1 MRIALSCN
9 PLGKANLEKKN
20 MTSAQE
26 KAFAATGCDVRFDNL
41 TRQLFATDASIYQIE
56 PIGVAFPRSAQQASA
71 VIRAAADGNIS
82 ITPRGAGTSLVG
94 NAIGEGLIV
103 DFSRYN
109 RQITDLDLEKRT
121 VRAGAGVVLDQLNAF
136 LKPHGFC
143 FGPDVA
149 TSSRATLGGMIAN
162 NSSGAHVP
170 VYGTT
175 ADHVVS
181 TEIILVD
188 GRILKI
194 GPAHNSLGAER
205 EKIDKLIRT
214 CVAEISERMPP
225 GLLKRWPGY
234 GLERFLRAPDNLNEI
249 LAGSE
254 GTLAAIFSAELKIS
268 LLPREKGL
276 GLIFFA
282 SVDEAMQATVEL
294 LDLKPAAIEHI
305 DRPLLDQTKSQL
317 HFQAARDLLELDSE
331 PCESILL
338 VEFYDLGS
346 AATYRRFESADVSA
360 HSKFSNIAERL
371 ALLQSRRL
379 GLRTKILTDPHEM
392 DLVWS
397 VRKAGLSLLT
407 GCIGA
412 AKPVA
417 FIEDAAV
424 RPAQL
429 PEYVRGLQSI
439 MKPLGLEASYYG
451 HAASGL
457 LHVRPVLDLHSAA
470 DLKKFR
476 QVADQTS
483 ALVRQF
489 KGSLSAE
496 HGVGTARTEY
506 MREQLG
512 DELLGVMR
520 EIKRAFDPKNIFNPG
535 KIFEVGSAQRVETN
549 RIDNHLRENFT
560 KPLELSFTPRL
571 AFAFKDRSFIGNL
584 EQCNGCGGCRKDT
597 PIMCPTFIATG
608 EEIMSTRGRANII
621 RAALEMRFGVRSRR
635 RGIAAFKSADTSAH
649 SKDPL
654 RSAEL
659 DAALSNCLSCKGCTP
674 ECPSNV
680 NLALLK
686 AEMLYAR
693 HQRDGLPLRERI
705 FSSVDLLGR
714 LGCAMPSFAN
724 AIVDLAPM
732 RAIMEKT
739 LGISAKRSL
748 PHYTSERFDRWFQE
762 RSSVAALYER
772 RTNNATVADRRY
784 RRGRVILWDD
794 TFVRYH
800 EPHIGIA
807 AVKVLETLGFE
818 VSLVKNRKCC
828 GRPAFSQGNLDA
840 AARVGKHNVDL
851 LNSAGSQQST
861 NPPSPSYGAAS
872 NSQLS
877 APPIL
882 FLEPSCWS
890 MFVDDYRELKIDNAE
905 QVAARCFL
913 FEKFI
918 DDLLDREPGALQ
930 FKDRPASSGQDQ
942 QVNVAIHPHCHA
954 KSLMDPAF
962 MARLVE
968 RLPGRKAQLLDT
980 GCCGM
985 AGAFGAL
992 AEKYEL
998 SVQVA
1003 ADLLDKIDK
1012 QHPDI
1017 VVASGTSC
1025 RHQISDLTNVHPKH
1039 MAELIADA
1047 LL

>member
-1 MRIALSCN
+1 
-9 PLGKANLEKKN
+9 
-20 MTSAQE
+20 MTSAQRE
-26 KAFAATGCDVRFDNL
+26 VFAATGCDVRFDNL

-56 PIGVAFPRSAQQASA
+56 PIGVAFPCSAQQASA
-71 VIRAAADGNIS
+71 VIRAGADADIS

-121 VRAGAGVVLDQLNAF
+121 VRAGAGVVLDQMNAF

-175 ADHVVS
+175 AGHVVS
-181 TEIILVD
+181 TEIVLVD
-188 GRILKI
+188 GRILNV
-194 GPAHNSLGAER
+194 GPGFDSLNAER
-205 EKIDKLIRT
+205 DKIDNLIRACT
-214 CVAEISERMPP
+214 GEMAERMPP

-234 GLERFLRAPDNLNEI
+234 GIERFSRAPNNLNEI

-268 LLPREKGL
+268 PLPREKGL

-282 SVDEAMQATVEL
+282 SVDDAMQATVEL

-338 VEFYDLGS
+338 VEVY
-346 AATYRRFESADVSA
+346 EDV
-360 HSKFSNIAERL
+360 AERL
-371 ALLQSRRL
+371 SLLQSRRL
-379 GLRTKILTDPHEM
+379 GLRTRILTDPQEM

-407 GCIGA
+407 GCVGA

-439 MKPLGLEASYYG
+439 MKPLGLKASYYG

-457 LHVRPVLDLHSAA
+457 LHVRPVLDLHSAS

-476 QVADQTS
+476 QVANETS

-496 HGVGTARTEY
+496 HGVGIARTEY

-535 KIFEVGSAQRVETN
+535 KIFEVGMPRCPAVRESAQRADPT

-560 KPLELSFTPRL
+560 KPLELPFKPRL

-621 RAALEMRFGVRSRR
+621 RAALQLRFGVRQHV
-635 RGIAAFKSADTSAH
+635 AAFKSADMSAH

-724 AIVDLAPM
+724 AIVGLASV

-748 PHYTSERFDRWFQE
+748 PHYARERFDRWFAR

-772 RTNNATVADRRY
+772 RTDNATVADRRY
-784 RRGRVILWDD
+784 SRGRVILWDD

-818 VSLVKNRKCC
+818 VTLAHHRQCC
-828 GRPAFSQGNLDA
+828 GRPAFSQGNLNA
-840 AARVGKHNVDL
+840 AARAGKHNVDL
-851 LNSAGSQQST
+851 LNSAGSQQSSLRSAT
-861 NPPSPSYGAAS
+861 ARQATL
-872 NSQLS
+872 NSQPS

-890 MFVDDYRELKIDNAE
+890 MFVEDYRELKVDNAE

-918 DDLLDREPGALQ
+918 DDLLDREPDALQ
-930 FKDRPASSGQDQ
+930 FTDRPAFADGLRRDN
-942 QVNVAIHPHCHA
+942 QVSVAIHPHCHA
-954 KSLMDPAF
+954 KSLMNPAF

-968 RLPGRKAQLLDT
+968 RLPGRKATLLDT

-992 AEKYEL
+992 AEKYDL

-1003 ADLLDKIDK
+1003 KDLLDKIDSED
-1012 QHPDI
+1012 PDV

-1025 RHQISDLTNVHPKH
+1025 RHQIVDLIPQSRGTRPKH
-1039 MAELIADA
+1039 TAELIAEA
-1047 LL
+1047 IA

>member
-1 MRIALSCN
+1 
-9 PLGKANLEKKN
+9 

-82 ITPRGAGTSLVG
+82 VTPRGAGTSLVG

-109 RQITDLDLEKRT
+109 RQITDLGLEKRT
-121 VRAGAGVVLDQLNAF
+121 VRVGAGVVLDQLNAF

-162 NSSGAHVP
+162 NSSGARVP

-181 TEIILVD
+181 TEIVLVD

-194 GPAHNSLGAER
+194 GPAYNSLGAER

-254 GTLAAIFSAELKIS
+254 GTLAAIFSAELRIS
-268 LLPREKGL
+268 PLPREKGL

-294 LDLKPAAIEHI
+294 LDLKPSAIEHI

-338 VEFYDLGS
+338 VEFY
-346 AATYRRFESADVSA
+346 EDV
-360 HSKFSNIAERL
+360 AERL
-371 ALLQSRRL
+371 SLLQSRRL
-379 GLRTKILTDPHEM
+379 GLRTKIVTDPHEM
-392 DLVWS
+392 NLVWS

-407 GCIGA
+407 GCVGA

-429 PEYVRGLQSI
+429 PDYVRGLQSI

-476 QVADQTS
+476 QVANETS

-496 HGVGTARTEY
+496 HGVGIARTEY

-512 DELLGVMR
+512 DELLSVMR
-520 EIKRAFDPKNIFNPG
+520 EIKHAFDPKNIFNPG
-535 KIFEVGSAQRVETN
+535 KIFSDGRH
-549 RIDNHLRENFT
+549 RIDNHLRENFER
-560 KPLELSFTPRL
+560 PLGLPFTPRL
-571 AFAFKDRSFIGNL
+571 AFVFKDGSFISNL

-621 RAALEMRFGVRSRR
+621 RAALEMRTTG
-635 RGIAAFKSADTSAH
+635 H
-649 SKDPL
+649 DPL

-659 DAALSNCLSCKGCTP
+659 DAALNNCLSCKGCTP

-705 FSSVDLLGR
+705 FSSVDLFGR
-714 LGCAMPSFAN
+714 LGCATPRFAN
-724 AIVDLAPM
+724 AIVDLVPV

-748 PHYTSERFDRWFQE
+748 PHYAEQRFDRWFE
-762 RSSVAALYER
+762 KRAVAALYER
-772 RTNNATVADRRY
+772 RTNNATVTDRRY

-800 EPHIGIA
+800 EPHIGRA
-807 AVKVLETLGFE
+807 AVKVLEALGFD
-818 VSLVKNRKCC
+818 VALVKNRKCC

-840 AARVGKHNVDL
+840 AAKAGKHNVDL
-851 LNSAGSQQST
+851 LNSSGSQLST

-877 APPIL
+877 STPIL

-890 MFVDDYRELKIDNAE
+890 MFVEDYRELKIDNAE

-918 DDLLDREPGALQ
+918 DDLLDREPDALQ
-930 FKDRPASSGQDQ
+930 FKNRSAFAGGLRRDK

-954 KSLMDPAF
+954 KSLMNPAF

-992 AEKYEL
+992 AEKYDL

-1003 ADLLDKIDK
+1003 KDLLGKIANE
-1012 QHPDI
+1012 QPDV

-1025 RHQISDLTNVHPKH
+1025 RHQISDLTNVRPKH
-1039 MAELIADA
+1039 MAELLAEA